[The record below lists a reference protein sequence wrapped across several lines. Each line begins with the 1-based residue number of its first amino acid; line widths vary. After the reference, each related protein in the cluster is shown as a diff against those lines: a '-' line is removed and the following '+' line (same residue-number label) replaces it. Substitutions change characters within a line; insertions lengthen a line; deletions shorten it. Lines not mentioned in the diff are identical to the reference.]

1 MIQQVTATVV
11 LTVEQDEGFNW
22 ETAKAFVQEVLLD
35 GSAPHHDI
43 EVRRVTRL
51 EWVEED

>member
-1 MIQQVTATVV
+1 MVQQVTAMIV

-22 ETAKAFVQEVLLD
+22 ESAKTFVQEVLQD

-43 EVRRVTRL
+43 EVQRITRL

>member
-1 MIQQVTATVV
+1 VIQQVTATVV
-11 LTVEQDEGFNW
+11 LTVEYAEGLSW
-22 ETAKAFVQEVLLD
+22 ETAKALVQRVLLPVAD
-35 GSAPHHDI
+35 GDVDV